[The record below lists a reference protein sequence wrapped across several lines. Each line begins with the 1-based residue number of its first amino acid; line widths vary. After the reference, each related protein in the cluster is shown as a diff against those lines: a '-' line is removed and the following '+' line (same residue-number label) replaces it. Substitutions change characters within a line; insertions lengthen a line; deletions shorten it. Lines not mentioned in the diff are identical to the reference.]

1 MTRARSLSL
10 RNRFAAISAGAV
22 ALAVAVALTV
32 VFIVTRTQLR
42 SQIDDSLAA
51 LARLTEARQDP
62 VSGLFVVSLNTGPL
76 SGDRAFAQFVPASG
90 TLDPPSGTKVE
101 TGSGNVVY
109 LRREALI
116 PVSERARAVADGSE
130 PAYYED
136 REVGDTRVRVYT
148 RRVLSD
154 LAVQV
159 ARPLDE
165 VEDLLGDL
173 TIVLLALFVGG
184 TALAALLGRAVAGA
198 ALTPVRRLTAAAEH
212 VSATRDL
219 TSRIEAGGSDELS
232 RLATTF
238 NSMLEALEVSV
249 INQRRLVADASHELR
264 TPLTSVRTNMEVLAR
279 GGALDAEERERIV
292 EDVVAQLEELTIL
305 VGDLV
310 EAARGNEPLVE
321 AEELRFDEVV
331 ERAVALVRARAARVT
346 FKLEVE
352 PCILVGRPARLERAV
367 SNLLDNALKWS
378 PRNSVVEV
386 EVRDCAL
393 TVRDHGPGIE
403 EADLERVFDRFYRS
417 PSARSAPGSGLG
429 LAIVRDV
436 AETHGGRVTARTLS
450 DGGALFTLDLKGAT
464 PPR

>member
-10 RNRFAAISAGAV
+10 RNRLAAISAGAV
-22 ALAVAVALTV
+22 AIAIAVALAI
-32 VFIVTRTQLR
+32 VFVVTREQLR

-51 LARLTEARQDP
+51 LARLTETRQDP

-76 SGDRAFAQFVPASG
+76 SGDRAFAQFVPAEG
-90 TLDPPSGTKVE
+90 TLDPPSGTKVG

-116 PVSERARAVADGSE
+116 PVTERARAVAGGSE

-148 RRVLSD
+148 RRVLPD

-165 VEDLLGDL
+165 IEDLLDDL
-173 TIVLLALFVGG
+173 TIVLLVLFLGG
-184 TALAALLGRAVAGA
+184 TALAALLGRSVAGA
-198 ALTPVRRLTAAAEH
+198 ALAPVRRLTATAEH

-219 TSRIEAGGSDELS
+219 TSRIEADGSDELS

-249 INQRRLVADASHELR
+249 IDQQRLVADASHELR

-279 GGALDAEERERIV
+279 GGVHDSEERERIV
-292 EDVVAQLEELTIL
+292 EDVVAQLEELTVL

-331 ERAVALVRARAARVT
+331 ERAVAVVRARAARVT
-346 FKLEVE
+346 FTLETE

-386 EVRDCAL
+386 QVRECVL

-417 PSARSAPGSGLG
+417 PSARAAPGSGLG

-436 AETHGGRVTARTLS
+436 AETHGGRVTARTIS
-450 DGGALFTLDLKGAT
+450 EGGALFTLDLKGAT